1 MKHQYR
7 CMIFLRENQ
16 ILCRVIWRTATLQ
29 WLLGPKIL
37 GSRKE
42 NNGDGMQ
49 QTTVSVPGAKGNHT
63 IYPTK
68 QRYN

>member
-1 MKHQYR
+1 
-7 CMIFLRENQ
+7 MIFLRENQ
-16 ILCRVIWRTATLQ
+16 ILWCVIWRTVTLK
-29 WLLGPKIL
+29 WLLEPKIL

-42 NNGDGMQ
+42 NNGYGMQ
-49 QTTVSVPGAKGNHT
+49 QTTVSVPSTKGNHT